1 MTMDAGLLRRL
12 DDALARGEDLLLAA
26 THGLIAGLVIAAVFF
41 RYVLNDPLTWT
52 EEFIVI
58 VFTWM
63 LFIGLSSG
71 FRHRMH
77 IRIDALLIVLP
88 RAGRA
93 VFGTLAVAATL
104 IVLIGLT
111 WFGTQQALI
120 MLDTETPM
128 MRISAAWAVSAL
140 PVGAALSC
148 IHILRHTFCDGL
160 AESLWPSDLVGA
172 AEGEV

>member
-1 MTMDAGLLRRL
+1 MKAGLLRRL
-12 DDALARGEDLLLAA
+12 DDALGRGEDLFLAA
-26 THGLIAGLVIAAVFF
+26 AHGLIAVLVITAVFF
-41 RYVLNDPLTWT
+41 RYVLSDPLIWT

-71 FRHRMH
+71 FRQRMH
-77 IRIDALLIVLP
+77 IRIDALLIILP
-88 RAGRA
+88 RRGRA
-93 VFGTLAVAATL
+93 AFGLVAVMATMITLVALA
-104 IVLIGLT
+104 
-111 WFGTQQALI
+111 WFGTEQALI
-120 MLDTETPM
+120 MATTQTPM

-148 IHILRHTFCDGL
+148 IHILRHAVCDGI
-160 AESLWPSDLVGA
+160 AETLWPDDLVGA

>member
-1 MTMDAGLLRRL
+1 MGTGWLERLDGLLGR
-12 DDALARGEDLLLAA
+12 DEALFLAA
-26 THGLIAGLVIAAVFF
+26 PHAIIAVLVIAAVFF
-41 RYVLNDPLTWT
+41 RYVLGDPLTWT

-63 LFIGLSSG
+63 LFIGLSSAFG
-71 FRHRMH
+71 HRMH

-88 RAGRA
+88 RRARA
-93 VFGTLAVAATL
+93 VFGMIAVAATA
-104 IVLIGLT
+104 LT
-111 WFGTQQALI
+111 LLALAWFGTEQAMI

-128 MRISAAWAVSAL
+128 MRISSAWAVSAL

-148 IHILRHTFCDGL
+148 VHILRHAFCDGL
-160 AESLWPSDLVGA
+160 AETLWPEDLVGA